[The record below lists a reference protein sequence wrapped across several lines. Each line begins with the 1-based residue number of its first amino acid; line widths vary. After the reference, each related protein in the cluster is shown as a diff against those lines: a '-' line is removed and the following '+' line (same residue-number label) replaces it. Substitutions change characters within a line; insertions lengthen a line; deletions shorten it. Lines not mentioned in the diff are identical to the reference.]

1 LSLLKLVPEIRAD
14 LERPGRTGKVLG
26 ELELRQLA
34 AMERS
39 VQNARYRAMLGLD
52 EPVDERADRRA
63 AKTKARNRG
72 LACHLARAR
81 ELQALID
88 TGRFGSIADLAR
100 YAGMSGAQGR
110 RQLLNLLE
118 LHPDIVAWIDRGEAV
133 GVSEPVI
140 RKLACTSDKENQRR
154 AWVARWGSAPGAPSS
169 SAPKA

>member
-1 LSLLKLVPEIRAD
+1 VCQLLSLLKLVPEIRAD

-26 ELELRQLA
+26 ELELRDLA

-100 YAGMSGAQGR
+100 YAGMSGAR
-110 RQLLNLLE
+110 ATQLLNLLG
-118 LHPDIVAWIDRGEAV
+118 LHPEILAEVDSDGLSV
-133 GVSEPVI
+133 VSERDLRELTRLRNPSEQLAAW
-140 RKLACTSDKENQRR
+140 RKRADPQLA
-154 AWVARWGSAPGAPSS
+154 
-169 SAPKA
+169 